1 LVIVGGLDIAL
12 EATSKLK
19 NTLGF
24 DVCIEIMKNILR
36 EVGLGSIDKVSKQ
49 ALSAKN
55 VKKKLE
61 FSKMHKDW
69 TICDWKRVVFSNE
82 TKINCLCS
90 HGMTWCWICNKKNL
104 PTRAILQTINTVDI

>member
-69 TICDWKRVVFSNE
+69 TICDSKRVIFSDE
-82 TKINCLCS
+82 TRVSCLYS
-90 HGMTWCWICNKKNL
+90 NGISWC
-104 PTRAILQTINTVDI
+104 